1 MANANRPENQ
11 PQDDDNNL
19 VDLEE
24 QDNQPQ
30 DDDNT
35 LVEFEA
41 KVNLSPK
48 GREFLETTIAAGK
61 TIVKVG
67 RTLIPLLLL
76 LGMALKSCTPETVQ
90 PATPTTAPITVAE
103 KP

>member
-1 MANANRPENQ
+1 MAHTNCPN
-11 PQDDDNNL
+11 
-19 VDLEE
+19 
-24 QDNQPQ
+24 NQPQ

-48 GREFLETTIAAGK
+48 GQELLETAIAAGK

-67 RTLIPLLLL
+67 RTLIPLMII
-76 LGMALKSCTPETVQ
+76 LGMALKSCTPEAVQ
-90 PATPTTAPITVAE
+90 PTTPKTAPIAVAE
-103 KP
+103 KPQS